1 MILSRFVVILVL
13 SSCNAVRDEVYEV
26 HLGAGDSRG
35 DIRYR
40 HWKHKENPDEG
51 HVKDDKDP
59 KGHDKEGKAN
69 ETEGK
74 EEHHNTTQASQDHH
88 NTTEADQAVGG
99 KDAFKDAAENTKKID
114 EKVGE
119 VKAATDHAQ
128 EKSKEV
134 DKDFSKYDSQL
145 KKLDEMLDKVSQ
157 KSFRWQK
164 EIMNGLA
171 ESEGEKYSPL
181 ANAEGI
187 LRHGQ
192 RNMTGTNS
200 TSPDKANHS
209 L

>member
-1 MILSRFVVILVL
+1 MISFRFVVVLIL
-13 SSCNAVRDEVYEV
+13 STCNAVRDEVYEV

-35 DIRYR
+35 DVRYK
-40 HWKHKENPDEG
+40 HLLHKENPED
-51 HVKDDKDP
+51 
-59 KGHDKEGKAN
+59 KGHDKN
-69 ETEGK
+69 EKDAKGHDGK
-74 EEHHNTTQASQDHH
+74 EEHHNTTEASEDHH
-88 NTTEADQAVGG
+88 NTTEAVGG

-128 EKSKEV
+128 EKSKKV

-192 RNMTGTNS
+192 RDMTGTNS
-200 TSPDKANHS
+200 TPPDKANHS

>member
-1 MILSRFVVILVL
+1 MISFRFVVVLIL
-13 SSCNAVRDEVYEV
+13 STCNAVRDEVYEV

-35 DIRYR
+35 DVRY
-40 HWKHKENPDEG
+40 KHLLRKENPED
-51 HVKDDKDP
+51 
-59 KGHDKEGKAN
+59 KGHDKN
-69 ETEGK
+69 ETDAKGHDGK
-74 EEHHNTTQASQDHH
+74 EEHHNTTEASEDHH
-88 NTTEADQAVGG
+88 NTTE
-99 KDAFKDAAENTKKID
+99 DAFKDAAENTKKID

-128 EKSKEV
+128 EKSKKV

-192 RNMTGTNS
+192 RDMTGTNS
-200 TSPDKANHS
+200 TPPDKANHS